1 MNNKPAYEELEE
13 KINKLEKKNEILLK
27 DRNFLEALTKTAQV
41 IMLVLDT
48 KGQIVSFN
56 PYMEKIS
63 GYQFEEVKDKDWFST
78 FLPGNDHEKIRELF
92 QKAVG
97 NIQTK
102 GNINPIITKD
112 GRQVLV
118 EWYDKTFKD
127 KDGNVIGLL
136 AIGQDVTERL
146 LSEKALRESEERYR
160 ILVENLPQKI
170 FLKDKNSTYISCNQ
184 SYAKDLGIESN
195 QIAGKTDYDFF
206 PKQLSDKY
214 KTDDERVMDSGVI
227 EEFQEKYFKNGQEFW
242 VNTVKI
248 PVKDFDGSI
257 ICILG
262 IFWDITEKKKYEEKL
277 RQNQK
282 LEAIGNLAGGIA
294 HDFNNMI
301 GVITGNISYALSN
314 LNKEDELFEVLSDVK
329 KSAKQAQSLT
339 HQLLTFS
346 KGGEPIKK
354 KTDLNKLI
362 SEAAIF
368 TVRGAKAKC
377 NFKFSNDL
385 WASEVDEGQINQVVG
400 NLIINANHAMLSGG
414 TITVRTENVE
424 IDTESLPPLSA
435 GRYIKIVFEDHGV
448 GISKKHLSNIFE
460 PYFTTKQKGSGLGLA
475 TTYSIIKLHG
485 GHITVNSEIEKG
497 TAFNIYLPA
506 SSMGIKEIE
515 DREEV
520 KHAGQGRI
528 LIMDDQEP
536 ILKMLGRMLNRMGY
550 KTEFA
555 IDGTDAVKKYREAF
569 VAKESFDLVILDLTI
584 PGGMGGTKT
593 IIELLKIDSNTKAIV
608 SSGYSN
614 DPIMANYEDY
624 GFCGVVPKPYSK
636 AQLSEVLNK
645 IFGEKG

>member
-1 MNNKPAYEELEE
+1 MNNKPTYEELEE
-13 KINKLEKKNEILLK
+13 KIKKLEKKTEGLLK

-63 GYQFEEVKDKDWFST
+63 GYQFEEVKDRDWFST
-78 FLPGNDHEKIRELF
+78 FLPGDDHNKIRELF

-102 GNINPIITKD
+102 GNINSIVTKD
-112 GRQVLV
+112 GHQVLV
-118 EWYDKTFKD
+118 EWYDKTLKD
-127 KDGNVIGLL
+127 KNGNVIGLL
-136 AIGQDVTERL
+136 AVGQDVTERL
-146 LSEKALRESEERYR
+146 LSEKALRESEEQYR
-160 ILVENLPQKI
+160 ILIENLPQKI

-184 SYAKDLGIESN
+184 SYAKDLGIKSN

-206 PKQLSDKY
+206 PKQLSEKY
-214 KTDDERVMDSGVI
+214 QTDDKRVMDSGVI
-227 EEFQEKYFKNGQEFW
+227 EELQEKYFKNGQELW

-248 PVKDFDGSI
+248 PVKDIDDNI
-257 ICILG
+257 IRILG
-262 IFWDITEKKKYEEKL
+262 IFWDITEKKEYEEQL

-314 LNKEDELFEVLSDVK
+314 LNKDDELFEVLSDVQ
-329 KSAKQAQSLT
+329 KSSKQAQSLT

-354 KTDLNKLI
+354 IADLNKLI
-362 SEAAIF
+362 SEVAIF
-368 TVRGAKAKC
+368 SIRGAKTKC
-377 NFKFSNDL
+377 NFEFSNDL
-385 WASEVDEGQINQVVG
+385 WTSEVDEGQINQVVS
-400 NLIINANHAMLSGG
+400 NLVINANHAMPNGG
-414 TITVRTENVE
+414 TIAIRTKNVE
-424 IDTESLPPLSA
+424 IETKSIPPLSA

-475 TTYSIIKLHG
+475 TTYSIIKRHG

-515 DREEV
+515 
-520 KHAGQGRI
+520 
-528 LIMDDQEP
+528 
-536 ILKMLGRMLNRMGY
+536 
-550 KTEFA
+550 
-555 IDGTDAVKKYREAF
+555 
-569 VAKESFDLVILDLTI
+569 
-584 PGGMGGTKT
+584 
-593 IIELLKIDSNTKAIV
+593 
-608 SSGYSN
+608 
-614 DPIMANYEDY
+614 
-624 GFCGVVPKPYSK
+624 
-636 AQLSEVLNK
+636 
-645 IFGEKG
+645 